1 MIYAKAF
8 FDLQFQFAQ
17 KAAALSGLPLA
28 DALLKYTNFYIRFGL
43 GRDFD
48 RAHPGWREYLA
59 GLRDAGD
66 GQAWTYRFYMTRPC
80 GPASPPVVATS
91 GCFSYSRLRDGR
103 LRLHFENAETDGS
116 SSLGIERRGRR
127 LADLAALFAHLKGTE
142 GESVRVVGASWLYN
156 LDAYRRLFPK
166 SYLATARVL
175 PDRFQHMP
183 LWGQFV
189 DRHGEIK
196 EDMARRLRERLRRQ
210 SSLEGLDQCFPL
222 PVLTVEA
229 PVSEFCVF
237 YGV

>member
-1 MIYAKAF
+1 M
-8 FDLQFQFAQ
+8 
-17 KAAALSGLPLA
+17 
-28 DALLKYTNFYIRFGL
+28 
-43 GRDFD
+43 
-48 RAHPGWREYLA
+48 
-59 GLRDAGD
+59 
-66 GQAWTYRFYMTRPC
+66 
-80 GPASPPVVATS
+80 
-91 GCFSYSRLRDGR
+91 
-103 LRLHFENAETDGS
+103 
-116 SSLGIERRGRR
+116 
-127 LADLAALFAHLKGTE
+127 
-142 GESVRVVGASWLYN
+142 VGASWLYN

-175 PDRFQHMP
+175 PGRFQHMP

-229 PVSEFCVF
+229 PVSEFYVF